1 MNAIPTTMPAVA
13 YRKALPVDDPESLLD
28 LELQVPTA
36 GPRDLLVKVEAV
48 AVNPVDYKI
57 RESADPGGEPRVL
70 GWDAAGT
77 VVAVGEQAE
86 LFAVGDEVF
95 YAGAVDRPG
104 TNARFHAVDER
115 LVGRKPASLSF
126 TEAAALPLTSLTAWE
141 GLFDHLKLTDTTGTL
156 LVTAAAGG
164 VGSMVVQLARALTC
178 LKVIGTASRPE
189 TAEFARRMGAH
200 QIVDHRRPLGPQLAE
215 VAPGGVNY
223 VFSTT
228 STARNLPAYA
238 EALIPFGAIVAID
251 DPDTLP
257 LGVLKPK
264 SISFHWEFMFTRS
277 MFATPD
283 QQEQHRILTRIARLA
298 DEDAIVS
305 TATRDLGPVNA
316 GNLREA
322 HRLQASGTTIG
333 KLTLT
338 GF

>member
-1 MNAIPTTMPAVA
+1 MLHSDESQLLVPAGHLLAARAYQTSVA
-13 YRKALPVDDPESLLD
+13 E
-28 LELQVPTA
+28 TA
-36 GPRDLLVKVEAV
+36 GMA
-48 AVNPVDYKI
+48 
-57 RESADPGGEPRVL
+57 EP
-70 GWDAAGT
+70 
-77 VVAVGEQAE
+77 AE
-86 LFAVGDEVF
+86 L
-95 YAGAVDRPG
+95 
-104 TNARFHAVDER
+104 
-115 LVGRKPASLSF
+115 PASG
-126 TEAAALPLTSLTAWE
+126 SLAWPACVQ
-141 GLFDHLKLTDTTGTL
+141 TG
-156 LVTAAAGG
+156 AGKRSIFCSTQVLRWARG
-164 VGSMVVQLARALTC
+164 RQASAPKGARALSR

-189 TAEFARRMGAH
+189 TVEFARRMGAH
-200 QIVDHRRPLGPQLAE
+200 EIVDHRRPLGPQLAE

-228 STARNLPAYA
+228 GTARNLPAYA
-238 EALIPFGAIVAID
+238 EALTPFGAIVAID
-251 DPDTLP
+251 DPDALP

-283 QQEQHRILTRIARLA
+283 QQEQHRILTQVAYLA

-305 TATRDLGPVNA
+305 TATTGLGPINA